1 MSIALLVKDGIVYIV
16 PAVIFRSIYIAAV
29 NPAAS
34 PVNIYNVCD
43 KSVPMTDLFL
53 QQSLRFITFIE
64 TDLFVHHCCKV
75 KKQKNGFN
83 ALSFQ
88 HFQETQLNFGFVLSL
103 NTLPEILITLC
114 NTWKTQRFINRLT
127 IHSKMD
133 GYVRRTSEK
142 HKTLTGIPE
151 APTAGHVTWT
161 HIRVILQKGLS
172 FIQLKTVVQSDA
184 RNTTLQSKIYLV
196 IIICL

>member
-16 PAVIFRSIYIAAV
+16 PAVIFRSNIAAV

-75 KKQKNGFN
+75 KKRKMGLTRCLFN
-83 ALSFQ
+83 
-88 HFQETQLNFGFVLSL
+88 
-103 NTLPEILITLC
+103 IL
-114 NTWKTQRFINRLT
+114 K
-127 IHSKMD
+127 
-133 GYVRRTSEK
+133 
-142 HKTLTGIPE
+142 
-151 APTAGHVTWT
+151 
-161 HIRVILQKGLS
+161 
-172 FIQLKTVVQSDA
+172 
-184 RNTTLQSKIYLV
+184 
-196 IIICL
+196 